1 MLEHKC
7 SYTLFL

>member
-7 SYTLFL
+7 SGR